1 MAAEAHLLELQNK
14 HARIDGEIKRELKS
28 PLPDTLRLSQLKRE
42 KLQLKDQ
49 IFSAKSA

>member
-14 HARIDGEIKRELKS
+14 HARIDSEIKKEMKS
-28 PLPDTLRLSQLKRE
+28 PLPDTLRISRLKRQ

-49 IFSAKSA
+49 IFSSKTA